1 MTRCGQPRELPASID
16 LSAYRIVQEALTNV
30 VKHARTNSCRVLIGY
45 GQDELILEVTDN
57 GLGLPA
63 MAGAGVSQ
71 HGSSLALAVGAPGP
85 VGAGIGGGSAG
96 EAVLPAVSTTPG
108 SNTPDGSAGDGWAG
122 QRCVIGGSGHGIIGM
137 RERVSLLGG
146 EFSAGPLPGYGFQV
160 SAHTRCL
167 REAPRP
173 GMTLRVVVADD
184 QALVRVGFC
193 GIIAATPGFTVVGE
207 AGNGAEAV
215 EAARRTSPDVI
226 LMDVRMPVMDGI
238 EATRRITA
246 SSDVR
251 ALILTTFDLD
261 EYVFAALRAGAS
273 GFLLKDTLPADL
285 LTAIRVIAAGEAL
298 LAPSVTRRLIGEFT
312 RTRLGTGPG
321 SGVEPGSGA
330 GPGSG
335 DPRAA
340 AQGSGSGSPCDRLQR
355 VLTERELEVLTM
367 VARGMSNAEIAEEL
381 TISPATAKTHVAHL
395 LTKLDARDRIQLVII
410 AYQSGLCDSGGRPP
424 EPPAGP
430 RRSSP

>member
-1 MTRCGQPRELPASID
+1 
-16 LSAYRIVQEALTNV
+16 
-30 VKHARTNSCRVLIGY
+30 
-45 GQDELILEVTDN
+45 
-57 GLGLPA
+57 
-63 MAGAGVSQ
+63 
-71 HGSSLALAVGAPGP
+71 
-85 VGAGIGGGSAG
+85 
-96 EAVLPAVSTTPG
+96 
-108 SNTPDGSAGDGWAG
+108 
-122 QRCVIGGSGHGIIGM
+122 
-137 RERVSLLGG
+137 
-146 EFSAGPLPGYGFQV
+146 
-160 SAHTRCL
+160 
-167 REAPRP
+167 
-173 GMTLRVVVADD
+173 MTLRVVVADD

-238 EATRRITA
+238 EATQRITA

-285 LTAIRVIAAGEAL
+285 LTAIRVVAAGEAL

-312 RTRLGTGPG
+312 RTQP
-321 SGVEPGSGA
+321 GA

-335 DPRAA
+335 EAP
-340 AQGSGSGSPCDRLQR
+340 GSGILPAQARGTGSSCDRLQR
-355 VLTERELEVLTM
+355 VLTERELEVLKM

-410 AYQSGLCDSGGRPP
+410 AYQSGLASTS
-424 EPPAGP
+424 A
-430 RRSSP
+430 

>member
-1 MTRCGQPRELPASID
+1 
-16 LSAYRIVQEALTNV
+16 
-30 VKHARTNSCRVLIGY
+30 
-45 GQDELILEVTDN
+45 
-57 GLGLPA
+57 
-63 MAGAGVSQ
+63 
-71 HGSSLALAVGAPGP
+71 
-85 VGAGIGGGSAG
+85 
-96 EAVLPAVSTTPG
+96 
-108 SNTPDGSAGDGWAG
+108 
-122 QRCVIGGSGHGIIGM
+122 
-137 RERVSLLGG
+137 
-146 EFSAGPLPGYGFQV
+146 
-160 SAHTRCL
+160 
-167 REAPRP
+167 
-173 GMTLRVVVADD
+173 MTLRVVVADD

-215 EAARRTSPDVI
+215 EAARRTRPDVI

-246 SSDVR
+246 STDVR

-285 LTAIRVIAAGEAL
+285 LTAIRVVAAGDAL

-312 RTRLGTGPG
+312 RTQP
-321 SGVEPGSGA
+321 GA
-330 GPGSG
+330 GPDPWPGS
-335 DPRAA
+335 AA
-340 AQGSGSGSPCDRLQR
+340 PQAAVQAAGQAGSACDRLQR
-355 VLTERELEVLTM
+355 VLTEREFEVLQM

-410 AYQSGLCDSGGRPP
+410 AYQSGLIT
-424 EPPAGP
+424 ATQ
-430 RRSSP
+430 